1 MTFSSLGL
9 ALQILIALFGAF
21 FLAFWI
27 SLVVWTFRDVRSR
40 SRDIFAQLLAVL
52 MVIIFNVFGLVLY
65 FLLRPQETLA
75 EKYERALEEEA
86 LLQDIEE
93 RYNCPGCRQKIRA
106 DFQFCPSCHARLK
119 QPCPSCGEILQLQ
132 WDLCPYC
139 GATPAPHTSGLKSAV
154 VSMPVS
160 RATTQPITQHVHTPV
175 EGDTVRLTEVSSSEV
190 TTSDGYQV
198 EREKEIE
205 TFSSGSDVP
214 TEAIDEKDDT
224 FEESDRPQII
234 T

>member
-1 MTFSSLGL
+1 MSFSSLGL
-9 ALQILIALFGAF
+9 AIQILIALFGAF

-27 SLVVWTFRDVRSR
+27 SLVVWTFRDVRAR

-52 MVIIFNVFGLVLY
+52 MVIIFNVFGLILY

-119 QPCPSCGEILQLQ
+119 QPCSSCGKLLQLQ
-132 WDLCPYC
+132 WGLCPHC
-139 GATPAPHTSGLKSAV
+139 GATPAPHTPGLKSAV
-154 VSMPVS
+154 VSGPAS
-160 RATTQPITQHVHTPV
+160 AATTQPVTQHVHTPV
-175 EGDTVRLTEVSSSEV
+175 EGDTIRLTEVSSTKVV
-190 TTSDGYQV
+190 TPGAHQV
-198 EREKEIE
+198 EQEKE
-205 TFSSGSDVP
+205 TSSSGSDVP
-214 TEAIDEKDDT
+214 TEAIDEEEDT

>member
-1 MTFSSLGL
+1 MSFSSLGL
-9 ALQILIALFGAF
+9 ALQVLIALFGAF
-21 FLAFWI
+21 FLAFWV
-27 SLVVWTFRDVRSR
+27 SLIVWTFRDVRAR

-52 MVIIFNVFGLVLY
+52 MVIIFNLFGLILY

-119 QPCPSCGEILQLQ
+119 QPCPSCGNLLQLQ
-132 WDLCPYC
+132 WGLCPHC
-139 GATPAPHTSGLKSAV
+139 GATAAPPTPGLKSARA
-154 VSMPVS
+154 SRPYS
-160 RATTQPITQHVHTPV
+160 RATTQPVTEHVHIPV
-175 EGDTVRLTEVSSSEV
+175 EGDTIPLTEVSSAKV
-190 TTSDGYQV
+190 ATPDTHQV
-198 EREKEIE
+198 EQEKE
-205 TFSSGSDVP
+205 TSSSGSEVP
-214 TEAIDEKDDT
+214 TVAIDEKEDS
-224 FEESDRPQII
+224 FEESDRPEII

>member
-52 MVIIFNVFGLVLY
+52 MVIIFNVLGLILY
-65 FLLRPQETLA
+65 FLLRPHETLA

-106 DFQFCPSCHARLK
+106 DFQLCPSCHARLK
-119 QPCPSCGEILQLQ
+119 LPCPSCGKLLQLQ

-139 GATPAPHTSGLKSAV
+139 GATPAPQTSGLKSAV
-154 VSMPVS
+154 ASTPGS
-160 RATTQPITQHVHTPV
+160 KSTTQPISQHVP
-175 EGDTVRLTEVSSSEV
+175 EGDTIRLTEVSSSEIA
-190 TTSDGYQV
+190 TSDGYQV
-198 EREKEIE
+198 EQDEEPE
-205 TFSSGSDVP
+205 TFSVDFDIP
-214 TEAIDEKDDT
+214 PEAIEEEDDT
-224 FEESDRPQII
+224 FEESDRPKSI